1 MKKKFEHCIG
11 AHVELAMSKEKGR
24 VVARAKFETGVRQY
38 LVRYVAA
45 DGRQVE
51 GWLES
56 DAVRNVNATQALS
69 DLITA
74 AALKRTEA
82 STVLRSHPRLKDASI
97 ESVKLKAEP
106 YVAKP
111 NGEELKAIKGQL
123 DSLSHSVAALQNEL
137 SGLSGQFTILA
148 DRFCLSASSL
158 NPQQHASL

>member
-1 MKKKFEHCIG
+1 MKKQFEHSIG

-51 GWLES
+51 GWFES
-56 DAVRNVNATQALS
+56 DALRNVNAAQSLS
-69 DLITA
+69 DLTTA
-74 AALKRTEA
+74 VLEGAKVQSALLPHMSVNDAA
-82 STVLRSHPRLKDASI
+82 I

-111 NGEELKAIKGQL
+111 NGEELEAIKSHL
-123 DSLSHSVAALQNEL
+123 SSLSNSVAALQTAASSL
-137 SGLSGQFTILA
+137 DSQFVVLA
-148 DRFCLSASSL
+148 DRFSVSA
-158 NPQQHASL
+158 Q

>member
-1 MKKKFEHCIG
+1 MKKQFEHSIG

-51 GWLES
+51 GWFES
-56 DAVRNVNATQALS
+56 DALRNVNAAQSLS
-69 DLITA
+69 DLTTA
-74 AALKRTEA
+74 VLEGAKVKSALLPHMSVNDAA
-82 STVLRSHPRLKDASI
+82 I

-111 NGEELKAIKGQL
+111 NGEELEAIKSHL
-123 DSLSHSVAALQNEL
+123 SSLSNSVAALQTAVSSL
-137 SGLSGQFTILA
+137 DSQFVVLA
-148 DRFCLSASSL
+148 DRFSVSA
-158 NPQQHASL
+158 Q